1 MRVKK
6 LMLATDFSE
15 SSKAALK
22 MATTMRDQ
30 FAGHLDVL
38 HAFDPKGLEYAAGH
52 YLMPTMGSWLS
63 ERVASLHGLAEKTL
77 AELCDKLGP
86 CSRHLVEGPPGDMIV
101 RFAREH
107 AIDMIIMGTH
117 GHEGLKRLVMG
128 SVAEQ
133 VVRHA
138 PCAVLIIKPDVD
150 EAEEQT

>member
-1 MRVKK
+1 MQIKK

-15 SSKAALK
+15 SSKAALE
-22 MATTMRDQ
+22 MAATMRDQ
-30 FAGHLDVL
+30 FACQLDVL

-63 ERVASLHGLAEKTL
+63 ERVTCLRGLAQKTL
-77 AELCDKLGP
+77 GEICEKLGP
-86 CSRHLVEGPPGDMIV
+86 CTEHLVEGPPGDMIV
-101 RFAREH
+101 RFARENH
-107 AIDMIIMGTH
+107 TDMIVMGTH

-138 PCAVLIIKPDVD
+138 PCAVLIIKADADDEDV
-150 EAEEQT
+150 